1 MEIDNTIFQDLESLG
16 KESFSKTAMEKSL
29 IFVWEILRYPKIDST
44 YCHIKHCIC
53 YVYSFYYLNYKAYST
68 NES

>member
-16 KESFSKTAMEKSL
+16 KESFSKTAMENSL

-44 YCHIKHCIC
+44 
-53 YVYSFYYLNYKAYST
+53 
-68 NES
+68 